1 MRLLVHMCCGP
12 CSVYPVKKAL
22 EGRMEVWGYFYN
34 PNIHPYTEYK
44 KRLDAVKILAY
55 TMELKV
61 IYNDSYDMEE
71 FLRNT
76 IGDIEG
82 RCTYCYTTRLD
93 STARAAKE
101 HEFDLFSTSILYSR
115 YQKHDLTRRIGE
127 EVAEKHGIPFY
138 YEDFRPGWREGI
150 TESKEMGLYRQQYC
164 GCIYSEKE
172 RYLGARSG

>member
-1 MRLLVHMCCGP
+1 
-12 CSVYPVKKAL
+12 
-22 EGRMEVWGYFYN
+22 
-34 PNIHPYTEYK
+34 
-44 KRLDAVKILAY
+44 
-55 TMELKV
+55 
-61 IYNDSYDMEE
+61 MEE

-93 STARAAKE
+93 STAMAAKE
-101 HEFDLFSTSILYSR
+101 HGFDLFSTSILYSR